1 MTHIL
6 KIERKRQKSKKM
18 KGWSSEKKNERAE
31 GESECEKKVSNNDL
45 HTTNKGLG
53 SQIKAGTCVESRGS
67 VRRHELSLA
76 ALQHCK
82 VKQGNTVS

>member
-1 MTHIL
+1 MTHIHN
-6 KIERKRQKSKKM
+6 EDRNKRQKRKM

-67 VRRHELSLA
+67 VRSHAVIARHTS
-76 ALQHCK
+76 
-82 VKQGNTVS
+82 TP